1 MWYWYVETLYLSIL
15 LLVNFMTNF
24 IYSQLVFVGAHLGV
38 SIKNLWFLSTWM
50 VWGFTRDISIL
61 NLRYSLVFFKLSSSI
76 LRATLLFKHPIW
88 FINLDKA
95 QSEYI
100 RSAALICGEF
110 WLSDVWIN
118 GLLSNYYYVFCMLRG
133 FVNTPFYMRSKRL
146 KIQLT
151 VVMQN
156 WFLTRFTWPRL
167 LFISNSSHNMDIIIE
182 AGGFGIPCLV
192 VSDIIYV
199 TDRILF
205 PIPGND
211 QSSIAI
217 NFYNQFI
224 ANIILRFKFL
234 NVIFWFYNIRR
245 TAKLLTFS
253 QWLYLK
259 FKNIKYKQFSLGF
272 HIDSF
277 VPTSLSL
284 GMVRT
289 GALKGPIL
297 KMASV
302 DSYSYILD
310 KKRALLYLVQNAFY
324 FQYLYLI
331 WATNFWLH
339 SALFG
344 FRLQSLAKK
353 RFICKFSKRLSWASF
368 FRYKL
373 IMLNFLESGCFVFL
387 AQSVF
392 LKAFFK
398 YVSIKFFKKLRFLI
412 PSIYFLVRT
421 LFISK
426 KNFLVRNFFFNL
438 ESRAFV
444 PFPLLV
450 NARSKPQLQLVK
462 TGVNLYTVRNLWFW
476 SRAKIDFNFFKSIPS
491 CLFWFLSPYVNNVY
505 GLRIFKKLKIVFSSN
520 LQFILNC
527 KWNYV
532 FNNLWWCKYTFRK
545 NRFVKRKRL
554 KKK

>member
-1 MWYWYVETLYLSIL
+1 
-15 LLVNFMTNF
+15 MTNF

-373 IMLNFLESGCFVFL
+373 
-387 AQSVF
+387 
-392 LKAFFK
+392 
-398 YVSIKFFKKLRFLI
+398 
-412 PSIYFLVRT
+412 
-421 LFISK
+421 
-426 KNFLVRNFFFNL
+426 VRNFFFNL

-505 GLRIFKKLKIVFSSN
+505 GLRLFKKLKIVFSSN